1 VKRKKKLKCF
11 FIKIKAL
18 QSIKQIKF
26 KTMNSVTPPEIVA
39 FIRANEPNNRN
50 AVRVLL
56 SEINRAARVDLSVD
70 QLIVLRAHLEE
81 LLIMVLPANQRRYIQ
96 AIIRA
101 PVPRPVAAAP
111 AVPRPAAPAVPRP
124 DAAPVPPQIPANEIY
139 NPVNKVKAISRKKMN
154 DATPDICLICHDKHN
169 MSSVA
174 TVDCCGQ
181 HIGHDCL
188 KGWLQTNQRSPSC
201 PCCRKSMPTFV
212 TYRAFNIKNSPKTPA
227 PRKPAGNPF
236 ARYDYIDFVL
246 ETFD

>member
-1 VKRKKKLKCF
+1 LKCF

-18 QSIKQIKF
+18 QSIKKIKF

-56 SEINRAARVDLSVD
+56 SEINRARVDLSLD
-70 QLIVLRAHLEE
+70 QIIVLRAHLEE

-101 PVPRPVAAAP
+101 PVPRP
-111 AVPRPAAPAVPRP
+111 AVPVVVAPVVAVRPAAPVV
-124 DAAPVPPQIPANEIY
+124 AAPVPPQIPANEIY

-227 PRKPAGNPF
+227 PKKPAGNPF

>member
-1 VKRKKKLKCF
+1 
-11 FIKIKAL
+11 
-18 QSIKQIKF
+18 
-26 KTMNSVTPPEIVA
+26 MNSVTPPEIVA

-56 SEINRAARVDLSVD
+56 SEINRARVDLSLD
-70 QLIVLRAHLEE
+70 QIIVLRAHLEE

-101 PVPRPVAAAP
+101 PVPRP
-111 AVPRPAAPAVPRP
+111 AVPVVVAPVVAVRPAAPVV
-124 DAAPVPPQIPANEIY
+124 AAPVPPQIPANEIY

-227 PRKPAGNPF
+227 PKKPAGNPF